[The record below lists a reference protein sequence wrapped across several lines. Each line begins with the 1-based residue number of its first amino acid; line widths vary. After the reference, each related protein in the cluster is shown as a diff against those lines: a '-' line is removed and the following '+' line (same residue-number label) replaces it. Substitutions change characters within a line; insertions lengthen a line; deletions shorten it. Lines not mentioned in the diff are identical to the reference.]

1 MLAHLEY
8 FEYCM
13 AKKLSIEAKNLD
25 TDTIY
30 YWHSTW
36 ESKVIPVKF
45 IKLNGNTFIF
55 QMEKGKIALSME
67 NGLIHGLTY
76 EYGYNTFEHWKF
88 NF

>member
-8 FEYCM
+8 FEYCI
-13 AKKLSIEAKNLD
+13 AKNLSIEAKKLN

-55 QMEKGKIALSME
+55 EMEKGKIGLSME
-67 NGLIHGLTY
+67 HDLIYGLSYQDGN
-76 EYGYNTFEHWKF
+76 NTFEHWKF
-88 NF
+88 L